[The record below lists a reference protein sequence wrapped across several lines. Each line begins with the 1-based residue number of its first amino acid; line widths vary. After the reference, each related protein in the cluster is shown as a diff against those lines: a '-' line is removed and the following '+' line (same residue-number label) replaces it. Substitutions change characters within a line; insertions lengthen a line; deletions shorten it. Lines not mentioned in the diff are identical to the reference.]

1 MRDYIILSS
10 TLMMCVVFIWLR
22 VERERKEDLAERD
35 AFSERIRLRDKD
47 KTRHI
52 MERPD
57 KKVRNSLCAGE

>member
-1 MRDYIILSS
+1 
-10 TLMMCVVFIWLR
+10 MMCVVFIWLR